1 MALFTAD
8 IVLTASAASI
18 ITSGPSDSF
27 LILKATVC
35 NTDTTARSVS
45 VYRVPPAGTADAT
58 MLITDASGASA
69 FIIGPG
75 ETQTLPISG
84 QRIVGRSNLQALA
97 SITSVVVLSAT
108 WTTVT

>member
-75 ETQTLPISG
+75 ETKTLPISG
-84 QRIVGRSNLQALA
+84 QGIVGGSRLQDAALV
-97 SITSVVVLSAT
+97 TSGVVLRSALP
-108 WTTVT
+108 TVP